1 MIPSATLSR
10 YLQKKPV
17 QEGIVAEITKGLIQ
31 RICQTKE
38 DIECKFK
45 QWTLYVKNASQELRT
60 TLFLQRSYIISRAEQ
75 KVSQSFHLQYT
86 IKDIKYQ

>member
-1 MIPSATLSR
+1 MIPAATISR

-17 QEGIVAEITKGLIQ
+17 QEGIVAEITKDLIQ
-31 RICQTKE
+31 RVCKTNE

-45 QWTLYVKNASQELRT
+45 QWVLYVKNASQELRT

-75 KVSQSFHLQYT
+75 KITQSFRLQYT
-86 IKDIKYQ
+86 IKDIKFN